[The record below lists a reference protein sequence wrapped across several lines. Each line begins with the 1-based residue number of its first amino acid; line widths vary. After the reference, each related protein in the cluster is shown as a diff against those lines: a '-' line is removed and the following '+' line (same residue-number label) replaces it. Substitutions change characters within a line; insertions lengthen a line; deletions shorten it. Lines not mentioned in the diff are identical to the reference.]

1 MLKNLVTLA
10 LTVFIGFGGIAAW
23 AETNKRLMEK
33 VSGTQGFGSGRRFGS
48 NYHRDSMPPDHL
60 RHAKAKW
67 AKERAAEAKS
77 HPVQETADDKQKA
90 APTKPTSDA
99 PKPSLIQET
108 KPNSF
113 PVLNEALPPRVR
125 NMRPFNGESPE
136 QSEKSIMQTL
146 ETEMK
151 RNYEKL
157 KNSGT
162 APLYFLAYR
171 LYDTQFTKIA
181 ATNGALV
188 EKPNDRVNRV
198 LSIDLRVGSPKL
210 DNTHFLRSDHSR
222 PPANWDQSKTKNSIL
237 PALGADIPLQ
247 EAIWL
252 RTDEAFKRAQS
263 RFQSILASKDVL
275 AAEEDQSGD
284 FTLQPAQIYD
294 SGIKKVDFD
303 RKAWEEKVKEW
314 SKLFNLPWI
323 ENSEVSLGSYPSVRY
338 IVDTDGS
345 RIVEQSEYYVMFG
358 HASTLTDD
366 GMKLTLTDYEV
377 HEDPSKLC
385 SDEERVK
392 RFKKLIDDLK
402 ELRSAPPAESFVGPA
417 ILSGRAAAVFFH
429 ETFGHRIEAVHAKSE
444 VEGKTFVKKVGTQ
457 VMPTFI
463 NVIDDPTIS
472 DINGEFINGHY
483 EYDDEGVKG
492 QRAVLAKNGI
502 LTGFLMSRT
511 PLQGFEK
518 SNGHGRG
525 APGWNPM
532 GRQANLIV
540 SVDKKKQFS
549 DQALRAMLI
558 KEAKRQKK
566 PYGLYFESISGG
578 FTGTSSRSEQTYTIT
593 PLIVYKVFV
602 DGRPDEMIR
611 GAQLVGTPLAALEK
625 IIAGGD
631 TIGIFNGA
639 CGRESGHIRNCD
651 ASPAMLLQS
660 IEIKRSAKTFEKKP
674 ILPDPTPGEEQAKE
688 PGAAPS
694 EASGRVNVSTP
705 DKVTRQE
712 RKAAAPDAVSQKSE
726 GSK

>member
-1 MLKNLVTLA
+1 MKKLVSLA
-10 LTVFIGFGGIAAW
+10 LTAFIGFGGIAVW
-23 AETNKRLMEK
+23 AESADRLMEK
-33 VSGTQGFGSGRRFGS
+33 MQGTQGFGVGPNRHRLQR
-48 NYHRDSMPPDHL
+48 RDSLPPDHL
-60 RHAKAKW
+60 QHAKRKW
-67 AKERAAEAKS
+67 AKERAQEAVADTSKK
-77 HPVQETADDKQKA
+77 PAIVETAEDTANKN
-90 APTKPTSDA
+90 
-99 PKPSLIQET
+99 ET
-108 KPNSF
+108 LK
-113 PVLNEALPPRVR
+113 
-125 NMRPFNGESPE
+125 
-136 QSEKSIMQTL
+136 TL
-146 ETEMK
+146 ETELK
-151 RNYEKL
+151 RNFEKL
-157 KNSGT
+157 KNAGAS
-162 APLYFLAYR
+162 PLYFLAYR
-171 LYDTQFTKIA
+171 LYDTQYTKIA
-181 ATNGALV
+181 ATNGALI
-188 EKPNDRVNRV
+188 EQPSERVNRI

-222 PPANWDQSKTKNSIL
+222 SPANWDQSKARNSIL
-237 PALGADIPLQ
+237 PALGGDVPLR
-247 EAIWL
+247 EAIWI

-284 FTLQPAQIYD
+284 FSLQPAQIYD
-294 SGIKKVDFD
+294 SGIKRVAFD
-303 RKAWEEKVKEW
+303 PKEWEAKVKEW
-314 SKLFNLPWI
+314 SKLFNLSWI
-323 ENSEVSLGSYPSVRY
+323 EDSEVSLGTYPSVRY

-345 RIVEQSEYYVMFG
+345 RIVEQSDYYVVFG
-358 HASTLTDD
+358 YASTLTDD
-366 GMKLTLTDYEV
+366 GMKLTLSDYDV
-377 HEDPSKLC
+377 HEDPSKLA

-392 RFKKLIDDLK
+392 LFKKLIDNLK
-402 ELRSAPPAESFVGPA
+402 ELRNAPPAESFVGPA
-417 ILSGRAAAVFFH
+417 ILSGKAAAVFFH
-429 ETFGHRIEAVHAKSE
+429 ETFGHRIEAVHEKSE
-444 VEGKTFVKKVGTQ
+444 VEGKTFAKKMGTQ
-457 VMPTFI
+457 VMPSFI
-463 NVIDDPTIS
+463 TVIDDPTIKE
-472 DINGEFINGHY
+472 INGEFINGQY

-540 SVDKKKQFS
+540 SVDEKKQFS
-549 DQALRAMLI
+549 DQALRALLI

-631 TIGIFNGA
+631 KIGIFNGA

-660 IEIKRSAKTFEKKP
+660 IEIKRSSKTFEKKP
-674 ILPDPTPGEEQAKE
+674 ILPDPVAPPETVTTPN
-688 PGAAPS
+688 S
-694 EASGRVNVSTP
+694 VSNQN
-705 DKVTRQE
+705 K
-712 RKAAAPDAVSQKSE
+712 

>member
-1 MLKNLVTLA
+1 MDPLVEIFALKNLVSLA
-10 LTVFIGFGGIAAW
+10 VTAFIGFGGIAAW
-23 AETNKRLMEK
+23 AD
-33 VSGTQGFGSGRRFGS
+33 SGLHIAEGSLRWRES
-48 NYHRDSMPPDHL
+48 VPPDHL
-60 RHAKAKW
+60 RYAKRKW
-67 AKERAAEAKS
+67 AQERAAET
-77 HPVQETADDKQKA
+77 P
-90 APTKPTSDA
+90 SDA
-99 PKPSLIQET
+99 KDSNGVPSQPPELPTFGDKDESPQGI
-108 KPNSF
+108 
-113 PVLNEALPPRVR
+113 LYDALPPGLRKKKPSIKR
-125 NMRPFNGESPE
+125 ELLQQGKDPFENSTP
-136 QSEKSIMQTL
+136 EKSIMETL
-146 ETEMK
+146 ETELK
-151 RNYEKL
+151 RNFEKL
-157 KNSGT
+157 KNAGT

-171 LYDTQFTKIA
+171 LYDTQYTKIG

-188 EKPNDRVNRV
+188 ERPSDRVNRI

-222 PPANWDQSKTKNSIL
+222 SPANWDQSKTKNSIL
-237 PALGADIPLQ
+237 PALGADIPLR

-284 FTLQPAQIYD
+284 FSLQPAQVYD
-294 SGIKKVDFD
+294 SGIKTIPFD
-303 RKAWEEKVKEW
+303 KKAWEEKVKEW
-314 SKLFNLPWI
+314 SKIFNQPWI
-323 ENSEVSLGSYPSVRY
+323 QDSEVSMGSYPSIRY

-345 RIVEQSEYYVMFG
+345 RIVEQSDYYVMFG
-358 HASTLTDD
+358 FASTLTDD

-377 HEDPSKLC
+377 HETPDKLS

-392 RFKKLIDDLK
+392 RFKKLVDNLK
-402 ELRSAPPAESFVGPA
+402 ELRTAPPAESFVGPA

-429 ETFGHRIEAVHAKSE
+429 ETFGHRIEAVHEKSE
-444 VEGKTFVKKVGTQ
+444 VEGKTFAKKVGTL
-457 VMPTFI
+457 VMPSFI
-463 NVIDDPTIS
+463 TVVDDPTIS
-472 DINGEFINGHY
+472 EINGEFINGHY
-483 EYDDEGVKG
+483 EYDDEGVKA
-492 QRAVLAKNGI
+492 QKAVLAKNGI

-511 PLQGFEK
+511 PLQGFDK

-525 APGWNPM
+525 APGWNPI

-540 SVDKKKQFS
+540 SVDKKHQFS

-566 PYGLYFESISGG
+566 TYGLYFDSISGG

-593 PLIVYKVFV
+593 PLLVYKVFV

-631 TIGIFNGA
+631 TIGVFNGS

-674 ILPDPTPGEEQAKE
+674 ILPDP
-688 PGAAPS
+688 AAPP
-694 EASGRVNVSTP
+694 EAVTAPNSVSN
-705 DKVTRQE
+705 KN
-712 RKAAAPDAVSQKSE
+712 E
-726 GSK
+726 GGK